1 MQAWSGTMLDEWL
14 EDTEDLSAVFDLTP
28 MVWL

>member
-14 EDTEDLSAVFDLTP
+14 EDIEDLSVLFDLTP